1 MRSTRWGSSSGD
13 LVAVHRGT
21 QARNGDLVAA
31 RVGGE
36 IKVGR
41 LHRKNAD
48 VAELRPQST
57 NPGHHTIQ
65 IDTRAEDVEI
75 IGVAV
80 GAIMR
85 IGRSRERERAR
96 EREDDMGMEM

>member
-1 MRSTRWGSSSGD
+1 MD
-13 LVAVHRGT
+13 
-21 QARNGDLVAA
+21 Q
-31 RVGGE
+31 

-41 LHRKNAD
+41 FHGKSAD
-48 VAELRPQST
+48 AAELRPQST
-57 NPGHHTIQ
+57 NPGHRTIR

-85 IGRSRERERAR
+85 IGRSGERER
-96 EREDDMGMEM
+96 DVGMGMEM